1 MKIVATDNTVV
12 ARSTPHGFW
21 RFAANYLL
29 AARVVEVK
37 IHEEGQLFFPTLQL
51 YGIAIELALKAF
63 LLERGLSLNKVRS
76 LSHSLTK
83 ILALARQ
90 RKLGRE
96 VKLDRRE
103 VAAIQLL
110 DINYSSHRLR
120 YIVTG
125 ATKTPQLVYIERAA
139 KNLVLGLELLCTG
152 TKGRLDH
159 AV

>member
-1 MKIVATDNTVV
+1 MKIVATANTVV

-21 RFAANYLL
+21 RFAANYML

-63 LLERGLSLNKVRS
+63 LLKRGLTPNQVRS
-76 LSHSLTK
+76 LSHDLKK
-83 ILALARQ
+83 ILSLARR

-103 VAAIQLL
+103 VAAIHGLN
-110 DINYSSHRLR
+110 INYSNHRLR
-120 YIVTG
+120 YIETG
-125 ATKTPQLVYIERAA
+125 ATKTPQLVDIERAA
-139 KNLVLGLELLCTG
+139 KELVLGLEFLCTG
-152 TKGRLDH
+152 QKGRLAH